1 MPKSTK
7 SEIWMCKIDQN
18 RAPTA
23 QNRAL
28 TAQNRLQT
36 LKICKTWNCQV
47 ILLGHNFK
55 NWKNQSD
62 SAKTSQNRP
71 KLAKSAENPRQSAQ
85 NDDFRPFLTKTDN
98 SENSIPINTVHN
110 FRNHTNRQD
119 MPKIAKIEHLQ
130 AIPCE
135 NLQNQP
141 KSSSDSPKSAP
152 DTQNRPE
159 LAFSALLLVILACP
173 IQILQNFI

>member
-1 MPKSTK
+1 MQ
-7 SEIWMCKIDQN
+7 IDQN

-62 SAKTSQNRP
+62 SAKTSQNRLQTP
-71 KLAKSAENPRQSAQ
+71 KIDQ
-85 NDDFRPFLTKTDN
+85 NLQNQPKIYDKVLKMTIFDHFWPKLTKTDN
-98 SENSIPINTVHN
+98 SGNPIPINTVHN

-159 LAFSALLLVILACP
+159 LAFSALLIVM
-173 IQILQNFI
+173 